1 MERVKFGLTSRVA
14 KLFGAIFGVV
24 MPLVFAATAPAQTTN
39 FAVTVCHAP
48 SLNGNGRIEG
58 SLQQLL
64 GENATLNGGFT
75 LTGDLLVPGTPTLRV
90 NGNPTFAGTIAGDRA
105 NAFIARNSNI

>member
-14 KLFGAIFGVV
+14 KYFGAIFGAVI
-24 MPLVFAATAPAQTTN
+24 PLVFAATAPAQPTN
-39 FAVTVCHAP
+39 LAVTVRHAP

-75 LTGDLLVPGTPTLRV
+75 MTGDLLVLGH
-90 NGNPTFAGTIAGDRA
+90 GGDLSQQR
-105 NAFIARNSNI
+105 

>member
-1 MERVKFGLTSRVA
+1 MQWVKFGLTSRVA
-14 KLFGAIFGVV
+14 KSFCAIFGVV
-24 MPLVFAATAPAQTTN
+24 IPLVFVTTAPAQSTN
-39 FAVTVCHAP
+39 LAVTVRHAP

-75 LTGDLLVPGTPTLRV
+75 MTGDLLVPGH
-90 NGNPTFAGTIAGDRA
+90 GGDLSQQR
-105 NAFIARNSNI
+105 

>member
-1 MERVKFGLTSRVA
+1 
-14 KLFGAIFGVV
+14 
-24 MPLVFAATAPAQTTN
+24 MPLVFVATAPAQPTN
-39 FAVTVCHAP
+39 LAVTVRHAP

-75 LTGDLLVPGTPTLRV
+75 MTRDLLVPGTPSLHT
-90 NGNPTFAGTIAGDRA
+90 NGNPTFKGVGP
-105 NAFIARNSNI
+105 